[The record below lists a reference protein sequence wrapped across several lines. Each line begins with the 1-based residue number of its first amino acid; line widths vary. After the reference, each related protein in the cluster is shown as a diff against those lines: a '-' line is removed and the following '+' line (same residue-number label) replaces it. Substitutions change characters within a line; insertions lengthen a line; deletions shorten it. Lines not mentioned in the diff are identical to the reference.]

1 MNVWLKIRRSHLIWK
16 APEKYLNVRVWMEV
30 VWLRERER
38 ERESDPHYTFI
49 LFIIFIYYIKTVY
62 LKLEN
67 SCNSTKHLESS
78 LYQLKNNKD
87 NGNNNNKKQQQ
98 QTNSNYSNNNNNT
111 TKLMKMFNKHWSEV
125 TMPNQ
130 IKSSRWIY
138 VSVCFSIFNFVFKR
152 Y

>member
-1 MNVWLKIRRSHLIWK
+1 MIKNTKKPSHLKSSWK
-16 APEKYLNVRVWMEV
+16 ISECSCVDGSGLVE
-30 VWLRERER
+30 RERER